1 MPESFHKFPST
12 PHLAWLGAKPVRGDK
27 LLAPDEVR
35 EFLGAEIVVEEK
47 IDGANLGL
55 SFDSSRRLRFQNRGQ
70 WIEGKLT
77 GQWERLRGWAAQ
89 HETALRQH
97 LPPEHILFGEWCQ
110 ARHSLGYDRLPDWFI
125 GFDVFDG
132 KARRFWSTRRRDAL
146 LIAAGIVRIPEVARG
161 QFTLARLC
169 DLLDGP
175 SAFGAAKREGFYLR
189 REDESWLL
197 ARAKLV
203 QAEFTQS
210 IGEHWSRRAF
220 IPNHTAASLRPETA
234 SHRHQVGNDD
244 GGGRVGSRISLL

>member
-12 PHLAWLGAKPVRGDK
+12 PHLAWLGAQPVRGDK

-35 EFLGAEIVVEEK
+35 EFLGSDIVVEEK

-55 SFDSSRRLRFQNRGQ
+55 SFDPSGRLRFQNRGQ

-77 GQWERLRGWAAQ
+77 GQWERLRGWVAQ
-89 HETALRQH
+89 LEAALREH
-97 LPPEHILFGEWCQ
+97 LPPEHILFGEWCH
-110 ARHSLGYDRLPDWFI
+110 ARHSLGYDRLPDWFV

-132 KARRFWSTRRRDAL
+132 KARRFWSTRRRDEL
-146 LIAAGIVRIPEVARG
+146 LVAAGVARVPEVARG
-161 QFTLARLC
+161 RFTLARLR

-175 SAFGAAKREGFYLR
+175 STFGAAKREGFYLR

-203 QAEFTQS
+203 RAEFTQS
-210 IGEHWSRRAF
+210 IGEHWTRQVF
-220 IPNHTAASLRPETA
+220 IPNQTVDSRRPETA
-234 SHRHQVGNDD
+234 PHRHRVADD
-244 GGGRVGSRISLL
+244 EASGHPVRRS